1 MSNSEQPQEADQ
13 TLYQRDKTAKEPKV
27 SVDTETKSKPKSK
40 PKPKN
45 KKNPENKKKKTNQ
58 NKIKRTLIVNCF
70 KMTKS

>member
-1 MSNSEQPQEADQ
+1 M
-13 TLYQRDKTAKEPKV
+13 
-27 SVDTETKSKPKSK
+27 VDTIEKNISKKDKSKSK

-45 KKNPENKKKKTNQ
+45 KKKPENKKKKTNQ